1 MKKRKIKQT
10 MKTALRALFIIAIAA
25 MICATPVM
33 AEEKLTVPEIRE
45 VLVNYLGWE
54 SPGLHVM
61 QVSVERVSP

>member
-1 MKKRKIKQT
+1 

-45 VLVNYLGWE
+45 VLVNYLGWG
-54 SPGLHVM
+54 SG
-61 QVSVERVSP
+61 